1 MLVNLQN
8 ILKAAAEGGSA
19 VPCFNVPNFEMA
31 RAAVDAASE
40 LSVPVIIGHVQV
52 HDGLIPIENIGP
64 QTVEYAKRASAPV
77 CVHLDHGIDMSFVMR
92 GIRCGYSSIMYD
104 CSDLPFEENVTRIRE
119 FTEAAHEMGLSVEAE
134 LGTMSSTA
142 EDSHGGPRL
151 LGRDE
156 IKKTFTDPDMAA
168 EFAERT
174 GVDALAVC
182 FGTVHGIY
190 AEEPMLD
197 IARVREI
204 RSKMPKSTRLVM
216 HGGSGVDQEQV
227 AEAIKAGITKI
238 NYHSYW
244 SKAASMH
251 VYEKLK
257 ETQGDMFYHEVQEE
271 AYRKLKED
279 AKEVLLRF
287 RGGRD

>member
-8 ILKAAAEGGSA
+8 ILKEAEEGGYA

-119 FTEAAHEMGLSVEAE
+119 FTEAAHEMGSPWRQNL
-134 LGTMSSTA
+134 
-142 EDSHGGPRL
+142 
-151 LGRDE
+151 
-156 IKKTFTDPDMAA
+156 
-168 EFAERT
+168 
-174 GVDALAVC
+174 
-182 FGTVHGIY
+182 
-190 AEEPMLD
+190 EP
-197 IARVREI
+197 
-204 RSKMPKSTRLVM
+204 
-216 HGGSGVDQEQV
+216 
-227 AEAIKAGITKI
+227 
-238 NYHSYW
+238 
-244 SKAASMH
+244 
-251 VYEKLK
+251 
-257 ETQGDMFYHEVQEE
+257 
-271 AYRKLKED
+271 
-279 AKEVLLRF
+279 
-287 RGGRD
+287 

>member
-8 ILKAAAEGGSA
+8 ILKEAEEGGYA

-156 IKKTFTDPDMAA
+156 IKIGRA
-168 EFAERT
+168 
-174 GVDALAVC
+174 
-182 FGTVHGIY
+182 
-190 AEEPMLD
+190 
-197 IARVREI
+197 
-204 RSKMPKSTRLVM
+204 
-216 HGGSGVDQEQV
+216 
-227 AEAIKAGITKI
+227 
-238 NYHSYW
+238 
-244 SKAASMH
+244 H
-251 VYEKLK
+251 V
-257 ETQGDMFYHEVQEE
+257 
-271 AYRKLKED
+271 
-279 AKEVLLRF
+279 
-287 RGGRD
+287 

>member
-1 MLVNLQN
+1 M
-8 ILKAAAEGGSA
+8 
-19 VPCFNVPNFEMA
+19 
-31 RAAVDAASE
+31 DAASE

-119 FTEAAHEMGLSVEAE
+119 FTEAAHEMGLSVKAE

-216 HGGSGVDQEQV
+216 HGGSGVD
-227 AEAIKAGITKI
+227 AGTSAKQ
-238 NYHSYW
+238 SKRGLQRSLPFLW